1 MATRKNPAS
10 TQAPTPV
17 AAAPAVP
24 FSQINDEA
32 FTKWQGRVDEFLL
45 FYEQLDKARVFL
57 QLFQVGGYTLAV
69 NKDALKKALV
79 QMGGP
84 EPITKGSLLA
94 HASEV
99 LRPVKIDRKDGT
111 DEGILYADAVERA
124 RTLYAGFAVTL
135 SHPSPNNP
143 VKGIMPGVFAVMGET
158 RSGKTTYIRDIAKP
172 DLIIRAAEPFEPVDW
187 DSNVV
192 TVRTYPQAFGLVLL
206 SALTKTRVAIDSLRG
221 LVFNMRGN
229 AGEGGV
235 STALYELL
243 TTLNNFSAEF
253 GAVTFLAVNPMVG
266 DNEKVMRLLSRF
278 EASVAAIVFLDAGK
292 VKYGSIRTVLGRQV
306 TTDGSSG
313 NSIVNDLPIF
323 STTLPGNSAD
333 LMVNVDALGG
343 DAPRVLSS
351 RLVGADATADDPA
364 AIRVFPT
371 LPFDNL

>member
-1 MATRKNPAS
+1 MATKKNDAS
-10 TQAPTPV
+10 PGTPEKK
-17 AAAPAVP
+17 AAPAVK
-24 FSQINDEA
+24 FSRINDEA
-32 FTKWQGRVDEFLL
+32 FTKWQGRADEFLL
-45 FYEQLDKARVFL
+45 FYEQLDSARVFL

-69 NKDALKKALV
+69 DKNALKKALI

-84 EPITKGSLLA
+84 NPIEKGALLA
-94 HASEV
+94 HASEI
-99 LRPVKIDRKDGT
+99 LKPVKVDKKDET
-111 DEGILYADAVERA
+111 DEGILYADSIERA
-124 RTLYAGFAVTL
+124 RTLYAGFAVSL
-135 SHPSPNNP
+135 SHPSPDTP

-172 DLIIRAAEPFEPVDW
+172 DLIIRAAEPFEPIDC

-192 TVRTYPQAFGLVLL
+192 TVRTYPQAFSLVLL
-206 SALTKTRVAIDSLRG
+206 GALTRTRVAIDSLRG

-253 GAVTFLAVNPMVG
+253 GSVTFLAVNPMVG

-278 EASVAAIVFLDAGK
+278 EASVAAIVFLEAGK
-292 VKYGSIRTVLGRQV
+292 VKYGSVRTLSGRQV
-306 TTDGSSG
+306 TTAGSHADTITSE
-313 NSIVNDLPIF
+313 LPIF
-323 STTLPGNSAD
+323 STTLPTNGTD

-343 DAPRVLSS
+343 DSPRVLSS
-351 RLVGADATADDPA
+351 RLVGADATADNPSA
-364 AIRVFPT
+364 TRVFPT

>member
-1 MATRKNPAS
+1 MAAKKIDTSSK
-10 TQAPTPV
+10 TPTKTAVV
-17 AAAPAVP
+17 AAS

-32 FTKWQGRVDEFLL
+32 FTKWQGRADEFLL
-45 FYEQLDKARVFL
+45 FYNQLDAARVFL

-69 NKDALKKALV
+69 DKDAVKKALA

-84 EPITKGSLLA
+84 NPITKGTLLA
-94 HASEV
+94 HASEI
-99 LRPVKIDRKDGT
+99 LKPVKVDKKNET
-111 DEGILYADAVERA
+111 DEGILYADSVERA
-124 RTLYAGFAVTL
+124 RTLYAGFAVSL
-135 SHPSPNNP
+135 SHPSPDNP

-172 DLIIRAAEPFEPVDW
+172 DLIIRAAEPFEPVDC

-206 SALTKTRVAIDSLRG
+206 GALTRTRVAIDSLRG

-278 EASVAAIVFLDAGK
+278 EASVAAIVFLDSGK
-292 VKYGSIRTVLGRQV
+292 VKYGSIRTLSGRQV
-306 TTDGSSG
+306 TTEGSTAG
-313 NSIVNDLPIF
+313 AVNTDLPIF
-323 STTLPGNSAD
+323 STTLPQNGTD

-351 RLVGADATADDPA
+351 RLIGADATADDPSA
-364 AIRVFPT
+364 TRVFPT

>member
-1 MATRKNPAS
+1 MAAKKIDTSSK
-10 TQAPTPV
+10 TPTKTAVV
-17 AAAPAVP
+17 AAS

-32 FTKWQGRVDEFLL
+32 FTKWQGRADEFLL
-45 FYEQLDKARVFL
+45 FYNQLDAARVFL

-69 NKDALKKALV
+69 DKDAVKKALA

-84 EPITKGSLLA
+84 NPITKGTLLS
-94 HASEV
+94 HASEI
-99 LRPVKIDRKDGT
+99 LKPVKVDKKDET
-111 DEGILYADAVERA
+111 DEGILYADSVERA
-124 RTLYAGFAVTL
+124 RTLYAGFAVSL
-135 SHPSPNNP
+135 SHPSPDNP

-172 DLIIRAAEPFEPVDW
+172 DLIIRAAEPFEPVDC

-206 SALTKTRVAIDSLRG
+206 GALTRTRVAIDSLRG

-278 EASVAAIVFLDAGK
+278 EASVAAIVFLDSGK
-292 VKYGSIRTVLGRQV
+292 VKYGSIRTLSGRQV
-306 TTDGSSG
+306 TTEGSTAG
-313 NSIVNDLPIF
+313 AVNTDLPIF
-323 STTLPGNSAD
+323 STTLPQNGTD

-351 RLVGADATADDPA
+351 RLIGADTTADDPSA
-364 AIRVFPT
+364 TRVFPT

>member
-1 MATRKNPAS
+1 MAARKNNASPQTPAK
-10 TQAPTPV
+10 T
-17 AAAPAVP
+17 AVVTAR

-32 FTKWQGRVDEFLL
+32 FTKWQGRAEEFLL
-45 FYEQLDKARVFL
+45 FYNQLDAARVFL

-69 NKDALKKALV
+69 NKDALKKALA

-84 EPITKGSLLA
+84 NPITKGALLA
-94 HASEV
+94 HASEI
-99 LRPVKIDRKDGT
+99 LKPVKVDKKDET
-111 DEGILYADAVERA
+111 EEGILYADSVERA
-124 RTLYAGFAVTL
+124 RTLYAGFAVSL
-135 SHPSPNNP
+135 SHPSPDTP

-172 DLIIRAAEPFEPVDW
+172 DLIIRAAEPFEPVDC

-206 SALTKTRVAIDSLRG
+206 GALTRTRVAIDSLRG

-278 EASVAAIVFLDAGK
+278 EASVAAIVFLDSGK
-292 VKYGSIRTVLGRQV
+292 VKYGSIRTLSGRQV
-306 TTDGSSG
+306 TTEGSTAG
-313 NSIVNDLPIF
+313 AIKTDLPIF
-323 STTLPGNSAD
+323 STTLPQNGTD

-351 RLVGADATADDPA
+351 RLIGADATADNPSA
-364 AIRVFPT
+364 TRVFPT

>member
-1 MATRKNPAS
+1 MAARKNIAS
-10 TQAPTPV
+10 TATSNSEYPPTPS
-17 AAAPAVP
+17 

-32 FTKWQGRVDEFLL
+32 FTKWQDRANEFLQY
-45 FYEQLDKARVFL
+45 FEQLDSARVFL
-57 QLFQVGGYTLAV
+57 QLFQVGGYTLTI
-69 NKDALKKALV
+69 NKTALRKALA

-84 EPITKGSLLA
+84 DPITKGALLA
-94 HASEV
+94 HASEI
-99 LRPVKIDRKDGT
+99 LRPVKVDKKDET
-111 DEGILYADAVERA
+111 DEGILYADSVERA
-124 RTLYAGFAVTL
+124 RTLYAGFAVSL
-135 SHPSPNNP
+135 SHPSPNTP

-172 DLIIRAAEPFEPVDW
+172 DLIIRAAEPFEPVDCG
-187 DSNVV
+187 SNVV

-206 SALTKTRVAIDSLRG
+206 GALTRTRVAIDSLRG

-278 EASVAAIVFLDAGK
+278 EASVAAIVFLESGK
-292 VKYGSIRTVLGRQV
+292 VKYGSVRTLSGRQV
-306 TTDGSSG
+306 TTDGS
-313 NSIVNDLPIF
+313 NANAVVTDLPIF
-323 STTLPGNSAD
+323 STTLPTNGAD

-343 DAPRVLSS
+343 DSPRVLSS
-351 RLVGADATADDPA
+351 RLIGVDATADNPSA
-364 AIRVFPT
+364 TRVFPT